1 MKLINF
7 VAPRPQFSDNN
18 GSPLA
23 FGRVSFYEAGT
34 TTLKE
39 VYTTADKTT
48 GAQNPHELDQGGF
61 VRDGGV
67 WLDEGRYTILVESS
81 DGAGGWVEDY
91 TIEDIAGSGDVSNG
105 LLTSAIVPTIQDLRN
120 LDAGQFEMVFIAGYY
135 VPHDRGEGCFI
146 WEENNS
152 DADNGGTIINS
163 SGAPAFGRW
172 VRLIQQ
178 AEIIPQIFGGME
190 ATTFGVASNFQSM
203 IDWCN
208 HGGNEEYR
216 KITIPTGG
224 YFLDGNV
231 DFNGGIDLEMSDQT
245 FFTSHPATSGTL
257 TITCHKVDVN
267 KKTLPLV
274 LSDITL
280 VFNPSDVNIRTNPR
294 WYGDANFENFTQCVT
309 TSGSRELDIYS
320 GLNIENT
327 ATGTLFVSGMHWHG
341 DVGGNNVFNI
351 ESTNLNITIDEIFVE
366 SERDS
371 EIFTNEFGNV
381 RILKGDVYAHWF
393 NIPTSSKFDDLLDV
407 ATNAGENPSN
417 IIWSRNKS
425 FTIAGFSS
433 NAFAVNHII
442 DGGCSIN
449 VVDALPFYT
458 ITAGRYQIFNEN
470 GGYPEIKNGQIYPE
484 WLGMVPNEVGS
495 PVLSKNI
502 LAFRNVIKSALN
514 RGMPIVGLGLTYSFN
529 DNVLST
535 DIGTLNLQDIKLSFL
550 PTTGVT
556 PNIETEALLK
566 WKNVYIV
573 GSNDINSV
581 ILKSNSSSGDEFT
594 GCTFEQISNLGFVN
608 LNIAEQ
614 VKIKD
619 CTFIRSYLNIR
630 GGKVYDNVFSRS
642 NLIIHRLFNS
652 LIPDRMETIPLD
664 VLNNEF
670 KIFSTTLTNQS
681 RVEFRGSEPET
692 IFGWITVKGNF
703 WTGDPLELGQESY
716 MMFTTNAKE
725 EFNRVDIYNN
735 TNATNN
741 LSFSVFP
748 SYVRIPSTRFLL
760 RKTLTGANGSTVF
773 TLDTNMI
780 ILKGRV
786 DIPVWVNSHIAVDS
800 SGEGIASMNYQGNYP
815 VVEFF
820 YSQSSGES
828 FSELYAE
835 IYTSVRESNLTY
847 GGHL

>member
-48 GAQNPHELDQGGF
+48 GAQNPHELNQGGF
-61 VRDGGV
+61 VRDGGI

-91 TIEDIAGSGDVSNG
+91 TIEDIPGTGEITTG
-105 LLTSAIVPTIQDLRN
+105 LLTSAIVTTIQDLRN
-120 LDAGQFEMVFIAGYY
+120 LDAGQFQMVFVAGYY
-135 VPHDRGEGCFI
+135 EPHDRGEGWFI

-190 ATTFGVASNFQSM
+190 ATAFGVASNFQSM

-208 HGGNEEYR
+208 QGGNEEYR

-371 EIFTNEFGNV
+371 EIFTNEFRNV
-381 RILKGDVYAHWF
+381 RILKGQPRVSWF
-393 NIPTSSKFDDLLDV
+393 NFTTGLKFEDLLFSITDGN
-407 ATNAGENPSN
+407 TNQKQLIWDESKTISGEMTEKYEVDHVFLSGN
-417 IIWSRNKS
+417 IIAATGQVDL
-425 FTIAGFSS
+425 FTISAGSYRIFDETQSGRYVIRGGAYKAQWFGAIGNAAVSSSLSQNVVSFNKMFNSYLYPIKIDGEGMTFWFNNSILYDGVGILKLENITLNVAGFSGNFFNLFGDS
-433 NAFAVNHII
+433 FFKKVDFNGRPDKFIFTNDLNKNH
-442 DGGCSIN
+442 DFIN
-449 VVDALPFYT
+449 C
-458 ITAGRYQIFNEN
+458 
-470 GGYPEIKNGQIYPE
+470 
-484 WLGMVPNEVGS
+484 
-495 PVLSKNI
+495 
-502 LAFRNVIKSALN
+502 
-514 RGMPIVGLGLTYSFN
+514 SFN
-529 DNVLST
+529 NDDSSSIKDIDIKGGNLVTSISTFTNCNFLYTNLIGTNFIVNSSIFDRSNIEIYRDNVNIETVVEIRNNTFITRGSDLSRIHINCIQPSSKVIGLWIIGNYWRDFQGQLGASYNAIYSTNT
-535 DIGTLNLQDIKLSFL
+535 DVSGHYVDIFLNSAFTNFTKIPTTRPKGVYQAFLPSQTGSFNIELTADQYFL
-550 PTTGVT
+550 PTTGSPISGYVVGAGQDDFAST
-556 PNIETEALLK
+556 ARPIYVSFNSKDSSPNSLSSFP
-566 WKNVYIV
+566 NVSCYASGAEFPLI
-573 GSNDINSV
+573 SFEFINSKN
-581 ILKSNSSSGDEFT
+581 INSS
-594 GCTFEQISNLGFVN
+594 
-608 LNIAEQ
+608 
-614 VKIKD
+614 
-619 CTFIRSYLNIR
+619 Y
-630 GGKVYDNVFSRS
+630 
-642 NLIIHRLFNS
+642 
-652 LIPDRMETIPLD
+652 
-664 VLNNEF
+664 
-670 KIFSTTLTNQS
+670 
-681 RVEFRGSEPET
+681 
-692 IFGWITVKGNF
+692 
-703 WTGDPLELGQESY
+703 
-716 MMFTTNAKE
+716 
-725 EFNRVDIYNN
+725 
-735 TNATNN
+735 
-741 LSFSVFP
+741 
-748 SYVRIPSTRFLL
+748 
-760 RKTLTGANGSTVF
+760 
-773 TLDTNMI
+773 
-780 ILKGRV
+780 
-786 DIPVWVNSHIAVDS
+786 
-800 SGEGIASMNYQGNYP
+800 
-815 VVEFF
+815 
-820 YSQSSGES
+820 
-828 FSELYAE
+828 
-835 IYTSVRESNLTY
+835 
-847 GGHL
+847 